1 MKNLLPISLLALCL
15 FIGQWAS
22 AQINSGVLPKS
33 AVAQLSDLS
42 VPQVDVA
49 TPDLAKLQAK
59 SEQSVK
65 DGTPMKVGI
74 VMPLQLTTDNAG
86 VWEHTDDGYDI
97 WRLKLHNAKA
107 LGCCAL
113 LERFQLP
120 EGAQFFAYNS
130 DKSLI
135 YGPYTHDDN
144 PSGEGFNSG
153 LFTGGEVI
161 LEYVSPKHQF
171 NQNEN
176 PDILIAGYTY
186 FYRSEGLPDYRIPG
200 TKDGDTGYG
209 ASQSCMIN
217 VNCSEGDNWRTQQK
231 GVARMQCYGTEG
243 SQVFAGWCS
252 GTLINNTMGDG
263 TAYFLTA
270 NHCAEGTPSSYFNY
284 FVFDFHYE
292 CPYCTCTSEPGK
304 VSYNGCTKIASSPIS
319 TTNSAGTTTT
329 YQGSDFLLLKLKNTT
344 WTKLKNDGLV
354 LNGWSKTASASS
366 SGVSIHHPAGDV
378 KKISTYSTTLT
389 SGTFKT
395 GATNAYWVV
404 PWATTTNGKSVTEG
418 GSSGSP
424 LFNSNG
430 LVVGTL
436 TGGSSACVYDPSSG
450 QGPTGREYYGKMS
463 YHWTSAGTT
472 NDKRLQPWLDPIP
485 LSTTTCN
492 PLDLTG
498 SFYVMPAAH
507 VFNANG
513 GNYNYLVFSD
523 QPWTLSFQND
533 HSWFTVNNESGS
545 GDGNI
550 QVSCQANTT
559 STTRRCTMIVTKAD
573 NTEFKITVK
582 QEASGTGISVI
593 PEGDFNIYP
602 NPAHNEINIESVDH
616 FLSKVE
622 IIDMIGKVV
631 YSANIK
637 GDNSLIIPIAQ
648 LDNAMYLLRLTT
660 MDNEVVYRK
669 FTKN

>member
-1 MKNLLPISLLALCL
+1 MKKLLPISLLALCL
-15 FIGQWAS
+15 IIGQWAS
-22 AQINSGVLPKS
+22 AQVNSGVLPKS
-33 AVAQLSDLS
+33 AVAQLSELS

-65 DGTPMKVGI
+65 DGTPMRVAI

-97 WRLKLHNAKA
+97 WRLKLYNAKA

-113 LERFQLP
+113 FERFQLP

-144 PSGEGFNSG
+144 PSGEGFSSG
-153 LFTGGEVI
+153 LFAGGEVI

-171 NQNEN
+171 NQNED

-186 FYRSEGLPDYRIPG
+186 FYRSEGLPDNRITG

-217 VNCSEGDNWRTQQK
+217 VNCSEGDNWRVQQK
-231 GVARMQCYGTEG
+231 GVGRMLGYLVEDG
-243 SQVFAGWCS
+243 QVGAGWCS

-263 TAYFLTA
+263 TPYFLTA
-270 NHCAEGTPSSYFNY
+270 NHCADGTTTYYFNY
-284 FVFDFHYE
+284 FEIYFHYE
-292 CPYCTCTSEPGK
+292 CPYCTCTSEPGMIT
-304 VSYNGCTKIASSPIS
+304 YNGVTKIASSPIQ
-319 TTNSAGTTTT
+319 G
-329 YQGSDFLLLKLKNTT
+329 GSDFLLLKLKNTT
-344 WTKLKNDGLV
+344 WSKLKNDGLV
-354 LNGWSKTASASS
+354 LNGWSKSASPSS
-366 SGVSIHHPAGDV
+366 SGVCIHHPAGDV
-378 KKISTYSTTLT
+378 KKISTYTSTLT
-389 SGTFKT
+389 SGTFQTTDESGATHT
-395 GATNAYWVV
+395 GAANAYWVV
-404 PWATTTNGKSVTEG
+404 PWASTTHGRSVTEG

-424 LFNSNG
+424 LFNSNK

-436 TGGSSACVYDPSSG
+436 TGGSSNCANPNA
-450 QGPTGREYYGKMS
+450 REYYGKLS

-472 NDKRLQPWLDPIP
+472 NDKRLQPWLDPVP

-492 PLDLTG
+492 PLDLSS

-507 VFNANG
+507 VFSANG
-513 GNYNYLVFSD
+513 GNYNYIIFSN
-523 QPWTLSFQND
+523 QSWTLTYQND

-545 GDGNI
+545 GDGSI

-559 STTRRCTMIVTKAD
+559 SSTRRCNLIITKAD
-573 NTEFKITVK
+573 NTTFQVIVK
-582 QEASGTGISVI
+582 QEGSGTGISVI

-602 NPAHNEINIESVDH
+602 NSAHNEINIETVDH

-622 IIDMIGKVV
+622 IIDMLGKVV

-637 GDNSLIIPIAQ
+637 GDNSLIIPVAQ

-660 MDNEVVYRK
+660 VDNEVVYRK